1 MVRSEKPKRSTT
13 APASAAR
20 RAQVADRDAKF
31 IEYLKRS
38 DVQEKMNT
46 LKPSKRMGFLIKSFK
61 EETDITVP
69 TTMAYR
75 AWHKACGAIK
85 TNKNGAVKFPS
96 AASLSPSVLAPMAL
110 EASSS
115 TDSASEGKP
124 VLGDEAL
131 RLSPDVPI
139 TVVQWEEDERITPAE
154 HAISEET
161 ADII

>member
-85 TNKNGAVKFPS
+85 TNKNGAIKFPS
-96 AASLSPSVLAPMAL
+96 
-110 EASSS
+110 
-115 TDSASEGKP
+115 DSASEEEPMEVP
-124 VLGDEAL
+124 VVAKWDDDDHKE
-131 RLSPDVPI
+131 
-139 TVVQWEEDERITPAE
+139 PAE
-154 HAISEET
+154 NAISEES

>member
-20 RAQVADRDAKF
+20 RAQVAERDAKF

-38 DVQEKMNT
+38 DVQSKMNA

-85 TNKNGAVKFPS
+85 TNKNGAIKFPS
-96 AASLSPSVLAPMAL
+96 
-110 EASSS
+110 
-115 TDSASEGKP
+115 DSASEGELEVP
-124 VLGDEAL
+124 VVA
-131 RLSPDVPI
+131 
-139 TVVQWEEDERITPAE
+139 QWDDDDDHKEPAE
-154 HAISEET
+154 NAISEET

>member
-20 RAQVADRDAKF
+20 RAQVADRDTKF
-31 IEYLKRS
+31 IEYLKRE
-38 DVQEKMNT
+38 DIQEKMNA

-75 AWHKACGAIK
+75 AWHKAFGSIK

-96 AASLSPSVLAPMAL
+96 
-110 EASSS
+110 
-115 TDSASEGKP
+115 DSSEGEPINVP
-124 VLGDEAL
+124 VT
-131 RLSPDVPI
+131 VP
-139 TVVQWEEDERITPAE
+139 QWEEDEPSKPVPEENRIK
-154 HAISEET
+154 EET
-161 ADII
+161 EDII

>member
-20 RAQVADRDAKF
+20 RAQVAERDAKF

-38 DVQEKMNT
+38 DVQSKMNA

-85 TNKNGAVKFPS
+85 TNKNGAIKFPS
-96 AASLSPSVLAPMAL
+96 
-110 EASSS
+110 
-115 TDSASEGKP
+115 DSASEGEPEVP
-124 VLGDEAL
+124 VVAKWDDDEPQTQQE
-131 RLSPDVPI
+131 SSN
-139 TVVQWEEDERITPAE
+139 T
-154 HAISEET
+154 ISEET

>member
-20 RAQVADRDAKF
+20 RAQVAERDAKF

-38 DVQEKMNT
+38 DVQSKMNA

-85 TNKNGAVKFPS
+85 TNKNGAIKFPS
-96 AASLSPSVLAPMAL
+96 
-110 EASSS
+110 
-115 TDSASEGKP
+115 DSASEGEPEVP
-124 VLGDEAL
+124 VVAKWDDDDEPQTQQE
-131 RLSPDVPI
+131 SSN
-139 TVVQWEEDERITPAE
+139 T
-154 HAISEET
+154 ISEET